1 MKIFWLISVVCVTLV
16 MGCRNGSENSV
27 SHSKAKGKIGKK
39 SERDLSI
46 TKANAYSDLFL
57 DSTTVEK
64 FISDQKLKDS
74 LANDLRRFYNLR
86 NFQFAWFSSDGPNE
100 QTLSF
105 RSLYDYDKD
114 SGVSR
119 KSLDNRLDD
128 ILTND
133 SLGEVS
139 ADSKIAKTEL
149 LLTWRF
155 INYLSQKYHRQTVKD
170 KAMIRMVPSK
180 KSQVMVMADEILT
193 GKRNE
198 IEVRASGYKTLKK
211 ELDTYVKIAN
221 AGGFPPVK
229 RPDKV
234 YKKGNKGQ
242 VVKSVKQRLA
252 TEGLFPSNDTSEVFN
267 EDLENVVKS
276 SQARYGLTS
285 DGKIG
290 KGWVKELNVP
300 VGKRIEQMLINMER
314 MKWMPEEPEGR
325 LIMVNIPEFRLHV
338 RDRKSEAFDMD
349 IVVGKEGSNTIIFSG
364 TLNQIVFNPYW
375 NVPRSIV
382 TKEVIPGMESND
394 AYLADHQMEITG
406 EEDGL
411 PVVRQLPGDL
421 NALGR
426 VKFLFPN
433 TYNIYFHDTPEKE
446 LFKKTKRAYSHGC
459 IRLSDPMKMAN
470 YLLEEDTDWNST
482 KIDSLLA
489 TDEEKY
495 VKLKDPVPVIITYY
509 TCWIND
515 DGKIEFREDIY
526 NRDKKMSRKLFAQ
539 PAGNPDKLVLK

>member
-27 SHSKAKGKIGKK
+27 SHSKAKGKSGKK

-133 SLGEVS
+133 SLREVS
-139 ADSKIAKTEL
+139 ADS
-149 LLTWRF
+149 
-155 INYLSQKYHRQTVKD
+155 
-170 KAMIRMVPSK
+170 
-180 KSQVMVMADEILT
+180 
-193 GKRNE
+193 
-198 IEVRASGYKTLKK
+198 
-211 ELDTYVKIAN
+211 KIAN

-539 PAGNPDKLVLK
+539 PAGNPDKLALK